1 MAIDV
6 RCVDGLVPVG
16 RTLKMKDYVRVPGP
30 ISLLPTMKL
39 FILLLVAGC
48 LAALPSLANANP
60 PDPLWIDGIYDAA
73 DADDAVTQAA
83 WCDALGLRSPAAP
96 SVLGSLGFFVAP
108 AASAAGSA
116 RSRWRSPRSPP
127 VR

>member
-1 MAIDV
+1 
-6 RCVDGLVPVG
+6 
-16 RTLKMKDYVRVPGP
+16 MKDYVRVPGP

-73 DADDAVTQAA
+73 DADDAVAQAA

-96 SVLGSLGFFVAP
+96 SVLSRFGFVAP
-108 AASAAGSA
+108 AVSAAGSA